1 VIEVPLTTFTPVA
14 AVPPMVTVAP
24 AKKPVPLMVTA
35 VPPTVVPEVGE
46 TPVTVGAGLGL
57 EPAALNATIC
67 MTQGP
72 AEIKGAVAL

>member
-46 TPVTVGAGLGL
+46 TPVTVGAGLGF
-57 EPAALNATIC
+57 EPAALNVAIC

-72 AEIKGAVAL
+72 AGVTGAAAL